1 MLQPNRL
8 PLTMTTPQRERWA
21 LGAAAAAAYLYLYSK
36 KRQQRI
42 TQAALAM
49 CSHPTGSDG
58 WTAGRQLLATLLRQG
73 NTYATWSLALR
84 SKRFESLFWRLDN
97 KTNGDARGPSASRE
111 RTSLKQLKR
120 LDLGG
125 GTSAR

>member
-1 MLQPNRL
+1 
-8 PLTMTTPQRERWA
+8 
-21 LGAAAAAAYLYLYSK
+21 
-36 KRQQRI
+36 
-42 TQAALAM
+42 M

-84 SKRFESLFWRLDN
+84 SKRFESLFYDGSLKSD
-97 KTNGDARGPSASRE
+97 GDARGPRCHT

-125 GTSAR
+125 GTSGKMMERLDANDRAGARASSDGTHLMF

>member
-1 MLQPNRL
+1 MLQPKEAASRW
-8 PLTMTTPQRERWA
+8 PRREWERWV

-58 WTAGRQLLATLLRQG
+58 WTAGRQLLAIARGKRQHLRDVVPG
-73 NTYATWSLALR
+73 ATVKAVR
-84 SKRFESLFWRLDN
+84 ACFRRLYN
-97 KTNGDARGPSASRE
+97 KTNRDAADLGVTSR
-111 RTSLKQLKR
+111 RLKQLKR

-125 GTSAR
+125 GTSDR